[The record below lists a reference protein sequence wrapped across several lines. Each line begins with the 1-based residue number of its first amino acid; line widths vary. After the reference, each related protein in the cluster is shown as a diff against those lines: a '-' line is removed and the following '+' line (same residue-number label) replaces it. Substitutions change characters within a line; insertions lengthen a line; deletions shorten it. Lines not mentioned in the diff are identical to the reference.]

1 MLMRYR
7 VTAGLVTA
15 ETELPGGGR
24 ARIDHYEGTILPA
37 DVPEEQ
43 VQTLLTRGQIEPVDS
58 GETAEPAGGDGEPSN
73 ADIRVWAEDNGFKV
87 SPRGKLPADVVD
99 AYHAAHSE

>member
-1 MLMRYR
+1 MRMRYR
-7 VTAGLVTA
+7 VTAGMVTA
-15 ETELPGGGR
+15 ETTLPGGGR

-43 VQTLLTRGQIEPVDS
+43 IQALLARGQVEPFDA
-58 GETAEPAGGDGEPSN
+58 ETGGDSEPSN
-73 ADIRVWAEDNGFKV
+73 ADIRAWAEDNGFKV

-99 AYHAAHSE
+99 AYNAAHSE